1 MNFFIYFF
9 FFCLAPFEEWGEF
22 LHKPNEMF
30 SDFDKIRQEIENE
43 TDRITGTNKGISDNP
58 IRLKIFSPNV
68 LNLTLVDLP
77 GMTRIPVGEQPRDIE
92 QQIRNMIM
100 QYISNPNAIILSV
113 TAANTDIANSDGIK
127 LAKEVDPEGIFIL
140 SFFLFYL
147 SFLLIIFN

>member
-1 MNFFIYFF
+1 
-9 FFCLAPFEEWGEF
+9 
-22 LHKPNEMF
+22 MF

-43 TDRITGTNKGISDNP
+43 TDRVTGTNQGISNNP

-127 LAKEVDPEGIFIL
+127 LAKEVDPEGKIIL
-140 SFFLFYL
+140 SKA
-147 SFLLIIFN
+147 I

>member
-1 MNFFIYFF
+1 
-9 FFCLAPFEEWGEF
+9 
-22 LHKPNEMF
+22 MF